1 LKDAHAVVN
10 FDYFDY
16 YYASGNNIKLELE
29 VDSKG
34 AVRSING
41 VTTALDKMG
50 KEGKE
55 YYLAKAEISPAMM
68 TIRGFG
74 ESRPIASNRTAKGRQ
89 KNRRVEIVIEGL
101 TR

>member
-1 LKDAHAVVN
+1 MAIAKLYMHTGEDKGEVN
-10 FDYFDY
+10 LPEGVF
-16 YYASGNNIKLELE
+16 GVEPNRHVMWE
-29 VDSKG
+29 
-34 AVRSING
+34 AVRN
-41 VTTALDKMG
+41 
-50 KEGKE
+50 
-55 YYLAKAEISPAMM
+55 YLAKAQISPAMM